1 MIQNPIPWPGGA
13 KVAVAIT
20 FDMDADSLIHIEK
33 GKAGAKYLSSISM
46 LRYGPEVALPR
57 ILDGYR
63 RFGLKQTFFVPAWCI
78 EQHPKAVESIVE
90 GGHEVGF
97 HGYIHEAPNALPPDE
112 EHYWMQRSIEV
123 IERFTGKRP
132 RGNRSPLYNMSDRTP
147 GFLAEEG
154 FLYDSSLM
162 GDDVPYI
169 LAPPEG
175 ELVELPVS
183 WATDDWPPYV
193 HSIDLDYMFQ
203 ILPPDRAMEVF
214 MAEFEAMRTVG
225 GGLWIGVWHPF
236 VSGRLS
242 RWLRIERMIEEMQ
255 ATGDVW
261 FATLEEIAAHCLAV
275 EAEGKLRL
283 RRQSLPHYGGKIP
296 LPDPLP
302 SSISAAVGPAN
313 ETGRTS

>member
-1 MIQNPIPWPGGA
+1 MIKNPIPWPNGA

-33 GKAGAKYLSSISM
+33 GKAGVNYLSSISM
-46 LRYGPEVALPR
+46 LRYGPDVAIPR
-57 ILDGYR
+57 ILEGYK
-63 RFGLKQTFFVPAWCI
+63 RFGLTQTFFTPAWCI
-78 EQHPKAVESIVE
+78 EQHPKAIEAILE
-90 GGHEVGF
+90 GGHEIGF

-112 EHYWMQRSIEV
+112 ERYWMQRSIDI

-132 RGNRSPLYNMSDRTP
+132 RGSRSPLYNMSADTP

-162 GDDVPYI
+162 GDDVPYV
-169 LAPPEG
+169 LAPPQG
-175 ELVELPVS
+175 DLVELPIS

-203 ILPPDRAMEVF
+203 IMSPDRAMETF
-214 MAEFEAMRTVG
+214 MAEFNAMRKAG

-242 RWLRIERMIEEMQ
+242 RWQRIEQMIEEMLE
-255 ATGDVW
+255 TGDAW
-261 FATLEEIAAHCLAV
+261 FAPLEEIAAHCLKMQ
-275 EAEGKLRL
+275 AEGKVAL
-283 RRQSLPHYGGKIP
+283 RRDTLPFYGGDSPI
-296 LPDPLP
+296 PDPMP
-302 SSISAAVGPAN
+302 STMPGAKGKDV
-313 ETGRTS
+313 

>member
-1 MIQNPIPWPGGA
+1 MILNPIPWPNGA

-33 GKAGAKYLSSISM
+33 GPRGRKYLSSISM
-46 LRYGPEVALPR
+46 LRYGPDVAIPR

-63 RFGLKQTFFVPAWCI
+63 RFGLKQTFFIPAWCI
-78 EQHPKAVESIVE
+78 EQHPKAVEAIVE
-90 GGHEVGF
+90 DGHEIGF
-97 HGYIHEAPNALPPDE
+97 HGYIHEAPNALPPE
-112 EHYWMQRSIEV
+112 EERYWMQRSIEV
-123 IERFTGKRP
+123 IERFTGQRP
-132 RGNRSPLYNMSDRTP
+132 RGNRSPLYNMSAETP

-169 LAPPEG
+169 LAPPGG
-175 ELVELPVS
+175 ELVELPIS

-203 ILPPDRAMEVF
+203 ILPPDRAMEIF
-214 MAEFEAMRTVG
+214 MAEFNAMMRAG
-225 GGLWIGVWHPF
+225 GGLWIAVWHPF

-242 RWLRIERMIEEMQ
+242 RWQRIEAMIEEMQ
-255 ATGDVW
+255 ATGAVW
-261 FATLEEIAAHCLAV
+261 FATLEDIARHCRAM
-275 EAEGKLRL
+275 EDAGKLTL
-283 RRQSLPHYGGKIP
+283 RRQELPHYDGASP

-302 SSISAAVGPAN
+302 STMPK
-313 ETGRTS
+313 E